1 MLTRRCAQR
10 SAKSAKSRSFSTTL
24 PNAALSP
31 YRRANQAA
39 AAAAS
44 EPTKRP
50 QSTIA
55 TATRDRSL
63 PSPAF
68 NRDDSRLREPQRLKP
83 AKTTQ
88 LDHSFVGMNGGEI
101 FHEMM
106 LRHNVKHVCMYIR
119 HRIIF
124 PLTT

>member
-10 SAKSAKSRSFSTTL
+10 SAKWAKSARAFSTTL

-39 AAAAS
+39 ANSAS
-44 EPTKRP
+44 EPARRP

-55 TATRDRSL
+55 TATRDR
-63 PSPAF
+63 PTPAPAF
-68 NRDDSRLREPQRLKP
+68 NRDDSRVKDPQRLRP
-83 AKTTQ
+83 AKAPQ
-88 LDHSFVGMNGGEI
+88 LDHTFVGMNGGQI

-106 LRHNVKHVCMYIR
+106 LR
-119 HRIIF
+119 
-124 PLTT
+124 